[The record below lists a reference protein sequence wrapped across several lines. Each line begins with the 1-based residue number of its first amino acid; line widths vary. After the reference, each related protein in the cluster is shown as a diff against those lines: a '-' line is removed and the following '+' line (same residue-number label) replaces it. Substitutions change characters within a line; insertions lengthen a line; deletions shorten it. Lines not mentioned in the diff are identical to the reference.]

1 MMFRSRPLHLSEHQ
15 RPFWLLVALA
25 IMLLVSVS
33 VTIAQAASPL
43 RLAGTLKRDLG
54 ALRVQ
59 LELIDPWHGE
69 GERRTVAF
77 NADLG
82 DGGAAY
88 RRLSL
93 VTIVRAAG
101 RHLEWL
107 IAACRKTRDD
117 ECRATAEGLRYGMV
131 ELTQEVDRLSR
142 ATSPASVA
150 LLRDD
155 VAAALDRLDAGLA
168 GLTAGRTSTLPAR
181 AGVPKAASSPRP

>member
-59 LELIDPWHGE
+59 LELIEPWHGE

-82 DGGAAY
+82 DGGAAF
-88 RRLSL
+88 RRLSHGDHRARRGPPPRVADRRL
-93 VTIVRAAG
+93 PRGARRRAAG
-101 RHLEWL
+101 RL
-107 IAACRKTRDD
+107 
-117 ECRATAEGLRYGMV
+117 AERLRYGMV
-131 ELTQEVDRLSR
+131 DLTREVDRLSR
-142 ATSPASVA
+142 ATSPAS
-150 LLRDD
+150 
-155 VAAALDRLDAGLA
+155 DRGCCA
-168 GLTAGRTSTLPAR
+168 TRSTRLSTGSTPASQ
-181 AGVPKAASSPRP
+181 G